1 MQRYEIATLSTTIGA
16 AAQAG
21 PAIEAW
27 AKAGK
32 GKLLGVLASDIGL
45 LNQILVLRGF
55 ESEAELAAE
64 RARAVASASPF
75 NAQGWLTAL
84 SMDSY
89 IPFPNIPPIATGK
102 RGPVYE
108 VRSYIFKTGGLQPTL
123 DGWAAQ
129 LPGRVAVSPLG
140 GAMYKA
146 DGAPGFTHIWPY
158 PSLNDRAA
166 IRADVVARGIWPPK
180 GGPDCLHEMRS
191 TICLPLPVS
200 PLQ

>member
-1 MQRYEIATLSTTIGA
+1 
-16 AAQAG
+16 
-21 PAIEAW
+21 
-27 AKAGK
+27 
-32 GKLLGVLASDIGL
+32 
-45 LNQILVLRGF
+45 
-55 ESEAELAAE
+55 
-64 RARAVASASPF
+64 
-75 NAQGWLTAL
+75 
-84 SMDSY
+84 
-89 IPFPNIPPIATGK
+89 
-102 RGPVYE
+102 

-123 DGWAAQ
+123 DGWATQ
-129 LPGRVAVSPLG
+129 LPGRVAVSPLV